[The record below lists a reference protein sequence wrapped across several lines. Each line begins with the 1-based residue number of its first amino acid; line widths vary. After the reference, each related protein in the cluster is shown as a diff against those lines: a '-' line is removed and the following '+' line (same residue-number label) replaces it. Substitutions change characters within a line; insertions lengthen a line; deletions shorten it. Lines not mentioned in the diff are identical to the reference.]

1 MDVSAIFT
9 KLVIILTICS
19 STYIFSQGHIDH
31 IKNQP
36 YLKNF
41 DKSKCDSIIED
52 AMTGRACLNLAFQKS
67 DSILTDLYNRMIEI
81 FQTSELEDIKKK
93 EAGFIELQ
101 NEWREF
107 RDKHC
112 KIYSAYFDGSA
123 SGHTKGSVYLGCLKE
138 LTEDRIS
145 ELKSM
150 ISLYTQEYPE

>member
-112 KIYSAYFDGSA
+112 KIYSAYFHNIRGV
-123 SGHTKGSVYLGCLKE
+123 H
-138 LTEDRIS
+138 IS
-145 ELKSM
+145 
-150 ISLYTQEYPE
+150 

>member
-1 MDVSAIFT
+1 MHVSAIFT
-9 KLVIILTICS
+9 KLVIILSIFS
-19 STYIFSQGHIDH
+19 STSIFSQGHIDH

-36 YLKNF
+36 YLTNF
-41 DKSKCDSIIED
+41 DKSKCDSIIDD

-81 FQTSELEDIKKK
+81 FETSELEDIKKK
-93 EAGFIELQ
+93 EAEFIELQ

-123 SGHTKGSVYLGCLKE
+123 SGHTRGSVYLVCLKE
-138 LTEDRIS
+138 LTENRIS

-150 ISLYTQEYPE
+150 ISLYSQEYPE